1 MGPLR
6 CLAGACNARNVQG
19 RPDENKKI
27 REKSVRDFFVKFVK
41 MNPANV
47 WSTLKRFD
55 AYAKPMDDFRIRT
68 RSGGILTVLSGI
80 AMVIL
85 FASEIRDY
93 LQPELK
99 EELFVD
105 TSRTGKLKINVDVIF
120 SRISCDFL
128 SIDAMDVSGE
138 QHIDIEH
145 NIFKRRLDLDGKPIE
160 DPQKEHNLGAVAKI
174 SNETSKASG
183 ENKTVCG
190 SCYGAETSERNCCN
204 TCNDVREAYRIK
216 TWKFD
221 PRGIEQCRDGLTS
234 EVEERALKEGC
245 QIYGYLEV
253 NRVGGSFHIAPGKSF
268 VINHI
273 HVHDVNPFAST
284 DFNVTHRIRHLS
296 FGQQIENGQSHS
308 PLDGVESTADKG
320 AMMFQYYLKIVPTTY
335 TQPDGSFFPSNQF
348 SVTRHSKVVSVMAGE
363 GGMPGVFFSYEM
375 SPVMVKY
382 SLKEKSLGHFLTGLC
397 AIIGGVFTVAGL
409 LDKLIY
415 TSSRLIEQK
424 IELGKAT

>member
-1 MGPLR
+1 
-6 CLAGACNARNVQG
+6 
-19 RPDENKKI
+19 
-27 REKSVRDFFVKFVK
+27 
-41 MNPANV
+41 MNPTKFWA
-47 WSTLKRFD
+47 TLKRFD

-68 RSGGILTVLSGI
+68 RSGGILTVLSGLVMI
-80 AMVIL
+80 LL

-93 LQPELK
+93 LQPQMK

-128 SIDAMDVSGE
+128 GIDAMDVSGE

-145 NIFKRRLDLDGKPIE
+145 NIYKRRLDLDGKPIE
-160 DPQKEHNLGAVAKI
+160 DAQKDVQIGAITKI
-174 SNETSKASG
+174 V
-183 ENKTVCG
+183 NKTETDTGTKNDTNAVVCS
-190 SCYGAETSERNCCN
+190 SCYGAETAERKCCN

-234 EVEERALKEGC
+234 EIEERALKEGC
-245 QIYGYLEV
+245 RIYGYLEV

-268 VINHI
+268 IINHI
-273 HVHDVNPFAST
+273 HVHDVNPFSST
-284 DFNVTHRIRHLS
+284 DFNVTHQIKHLS
-296 FGQQIENGQSHS
+296 FGQQLDLESVDAGAIN
-308 PLDGVESTADKG
+308 PLDGVEGVAEKG
-320 AMMFQYYLKIVPTTY
+320 AMMFQYYIKIVPTTY
-335 TQPDGSFFPSNQF
+335 TQTDGSYFPSNQF

-382 SLKEKSLGHFLTGLC
+382 SRKEKSLGHFLTGLC
-397 AIIGGVFTVAGL
+397 AIIGGVFTVAGI

-415 TSSRLIEQK
+415 NSSRLIEQK

>member
-1 MGPLR
+1 
-6 CLAGACNARNVQG
+6 
-19 RPDENKKI
+19 
-27 REKSVRDFFVKFVK
+27 
-41 MNPANV
+41 MNPANF
-47 WSTLKRFD
+47 WATLKRFD

-68 RSGGILTVLSGI
+68 RSGGILTVLSGLMMI
-80 AMVIL
+80 IL
-85 FASEIRDY
+85 FASEFRDY
-93 LQPELK
+93 LQPQMK

-128 SIDAMDVSGE
+128 GIDAMDVSGE

-145 NIFKRRLDLDGKPIE
+145 NIYKRRLDLDGKPIE
-160 DPQKEHNLGAVAKI
+160 DAQKDLSLGAITKI
-174 SNETSKASG
+174 VNNTNPDSSSKNDTNAV
-183 ENKTVCG
+183 VCS
-190 SCYGAETSERNCCN
+190 SCYGAETAERKCCN
-204 TCNDVREAYRIK
+204 TCNDVREAYRLK

-234 EVEERALKEGC
+234 EIEERALKEGC
-245 QIYGYLEV
+245 QIYGTLEV

-268 VINHI
+268 IINHI

-284 DFNVTHRIRHLS
+284 DFNVTHQIRHLS
-296 FGQQIENGQSHS
+296 FGQQLDLTSVDAGALN
-308 PLDGVESTADKG
+308 PLDGVEGVAEKG
-320 AMMFQYYLKIVPTTY
+320 AMMFQYYIKIVPTTY
-335 TQPDGSFFPSNQF
+335 TQLDGSYFPSNQF

-382 SLKEKSLGHFLTGLC
+382 SRKEKSLGHFLTGLC
-397 AIIGGVFTVAGL
+397 AIIGGVFTVAGI

-415 TSSRLIEQK
+415 NSSRLIEQK

>member
-1 MGPLR
+1 
-6 CLAGACNARNVQG
+6 
-19 RPDENKKI
+19 
-27 REKSVRDFFVKFVK
+27 
-41 MNPANV
+41 MNPSSFWA
-47 WSTLKRFD
+47 TLKRFD

-68 RSGGILTVLSGI
+68 RSGGILTVLSGLVMI
-80 AMVIL
+80 IL
-85 FASEIRDY
+85 FASEFQDY
-93 LQPELK
+93 LQPQMK

-128 SIDAMDVSGE
+128 GIDAMDVSGE

-145 NIFKRRLDLDGKPIE
+145 NIYKRRLNLDGKPIE
-160 DPQKEHNLGAVAKI
+160 DAQKDHSLGAIAKI
-174 SNETSKASG
+174 VNQTNPDAG
-183 ENKTVCG
+183 EKNDTNAVVCS
-190 SCYGAETSERNCCN
+190 SCYGAETAERKCCN
-204 TCNDVREAYRIK
+204 TCNDVREAYRLK

-234 EVEERALKEGC
+234 EIEERALKEGC

-268 VINHI
+268 IINHI

-284 DFNVTHRIRHLS
+284 DFNVTHQIKHLS
-296 FGQQIENGQSHS
+296 FGQQLDLESVNAGALN
-308 PLDGVESTADKG
+308 PLDGVEGIAEKG
-320 AMMFQYYLKIVPTTY
+320 AMMFQYYIKIVPTTY
-335 TQPDGSFFPSNQF
+335 TQTDGSYFPSNQF

-382 SLKEKSLGHFLTGLC
+382 SRKEKSLGHFLSGLC
-397 AIIGGVFTVAGL
+397 AIIGGVFTVAGI

-415 TSSRLIEQK
+415 NSSRLIEQK

>member
-1 MGPLR
+1 
-6 CLAGACNARNVQG
+6 
-19 RPDENKKI
+19 
-27 REKSVRDFFVKFVK
+27 
-41 MNPANV
+41 MNPSSFWA
-47 WSTLKRFD
+47 TLKRFD

-68 RSGGILTVLSGI
+68 RSGGILTVLSGLVMI
-80 AMVIL
+80 IL
-85 FASEIRDY
+85 FASEFQDY
-93 LQPELK
+93 LQPQMK

-128 SIDAMDVSGE
+128 GIDAMDVSGE

-145 NIFKRRLDLDGKPIE
+145 NIYKRRLDLDGKPIE
-160 DPQKEHNLGAVAKI
+160 DAQKDHSLGAIAKI
-174 SNETSKASG
+174 VNQTNPDSG
-183 ENKTVCG
+183 EKNDTNAVVCS
-190 SCYGAETSERNCCN
+190 SCYGAETAERKCCN
-204 TCNDVREAYRIK
+204 TCNDVREAYRLK

-234 EVEERALKEGC
+234 EIEERALKEGC

-268 VINHI
+268 IINHI

-284 DFNVTHRIRHLS
+284 DFNVTHQIKHLS
-296 FGQQIENGQSHS
+296 FGQQLDLESVNAGALN
-308 PLDGVESTADKG
+308 PLDGVEGIAEKG
-320 AMMFQYYLKIVPTTY
+320 AMMFQYYIKIVPTTY
-335 TQPDGSFFPSNQF
+335 TQTDGSYFPSNQF

-382 SLKEKSLGHFLTGLC
+382 SRKEKSLGHFLSGLC
-397 AIIGGVFTVAGL
+397 AIIGGVFTVAGI

-415 TSSRLIEQK
+415 NSSRLIEQK
-424 IELGKAT
+424 IELGKTT

>member
-1 MGPLR
+1 
-6 CLAGACNARNVQG
+6 
-19 RPDENKKI
+19 
-27 REKSVRDFFVKFVK
+27 
-41 MNPANV
+41 MNPSSFWA
-47 WSTLKRFD
+47 TLKRFD

-68 RSGGILTVLSGI
+68 RSGGILTVLSGLVMI
-80 AMVIL
+80 IL
-85 FASEIRDY
+85 FASEFQDY
-93 LQPELK
+93 LQPQMK

-128 SIDAMDVSGE
+128 GIDAMDVSGE

-145 NIFKRRLDLDGKPIE
+145 NIYKRRLDLDGKPIE
-160 DPQKEHNLGAVAKI
+160 DAQKDHSLGAIAKI
-174 SNETSKASG
+174 VNKTNPDSG
-183 ENKTVCG
+183 EKNDTNAVVCS
-190 SCYGAETSERNCCN
+190 SCYGAETAERKCCN
-204 TCNDVREAYRIK
+204 TCNDVREAYRLK

-234 EVEERALKEGC
+234 EIEERALKEGC

-268 VINHI
+268 IINHI

-284 DFNVTHRIRHLS
+284 DFNVTHQIKHLS
-296 FGQQIENGQSHS
+296 FGQQLDLESVNAGALN
-308 PLDGVESTADKG
+308 PLDGVEGIAEKG
-320 AMMFQYYLKIVPTTY
+320 AMMFQYYIKIVPTTY
-335 TQPDGSFFPSNQF
+335 TQTDGSYFPSNQF

-382 SLKEKSLGHFLTGLC
+382 SRKEKSLGHFLSGLC
-397 AIIGGVFTVAGL
+397 AIIGGVFTVAGI

-415 TSSRLIEQK
+415 NSSRLIEQK
-424 IELGKAT
+424 IELGKTT

>member
-1 MGPLR
+1 
-6 CLAGACNARNVQG
+6 
-19 RPDENKKI
+19 
-27 REKSVRDFFVKFVK
+27 
-41 MNPANV
+41 MNPSSFWA
-47 WSTLKRFD
+47 TLKRFD

-68 RSGGILTVLSGI
+68 RSGGILTVLSGLVMI
-80 AMVIL
+80 LL
-85 FASEIRDY
+85 FASEFKDY
-93 LQPELK
+93 LQPQMK

-128 SIDAMDVSGE
+128 GIDAMDVSGE

-145 NIFKRRLDLDGKPIE
+145 NIYKRRLDLDGKPI
-160 DPQKEHNLGAVAKI
+160 DDAQKDHKIGALAKIVNNSTLTDSEAKNDTNAVA
-174 SNETSKASG
+174 EV
-183 ENKTVCG
+183 VCQ
-190 SCYGAETSERNCCN
+190 SCYGAENAERKCCN
-204 TCNDVREAYRIK
+204 TCNEVREAYRLK

-234 EVEERALKEGC
+234 EIEERALKEGC

-268 VINHI
+268 IINHI

-284 DFNVTHRIRHLS
+284 DFNVTHQIKHLS
-296 FGQQIENGQSHS
+296 FGQKLDLDSVDAGAIN
-308 PLDGVESTADKG
+308 PLDGVEGVAEKG
-320 AMMFQYYLKIVPTTY
+320 AMMFQYYIKIVPTTY
-335 TQPDGSFFPSNQF
+335 TQSDGSYFPSNQF

-382 SLKEKSLGHFLTGLC
+382 SRKEKSLGHFLTGLC
-397 AIIGGVFTVAGL
+397 AIIGGVFTVAGI

-415 TSSRLIEQK
+415 NSSRLIEQK
-424 IELGKAT
+424 IELGKVYVN